1 MGEILFVTILVIF
14 VINFLIEKYV
24 AYLNTTKMSSE
35 LPDYLIDL
43 YDKDEYSKQQN
54 YQKDNNK
61 LELLSSSLMFV
72 IVLFAII
79 SSTFGHLDSILRY
92 YISHPILLSLS
103 FFGILY
109 FVTEF
114 LQTPFT
120 VYDIFVIEEKYG
132 FNKMS
137 ANLFFLDKLKG
148 ILLSTIIGGGLI
160 SLIIFIFMKIPDL
173 FWVVAWLVVSAIS
186 LFFAMFYS
194 SIIVPL
200 FNKQTPLPEGELR
213 TAIEKFSTKVGF
225 QLNNIYLIDGS
236 KRSTKANAYFTGLG
250 PKKRIVLYDTLV
262 NELTTNE
269 IVAVLAHEIGHYK
282 HKHVW
287 KGIVSGLIQAGI
299 MFFVFGLLIN
309 NVSLSEALGGKQ
321 VSFHLGMISFG
332 ILYSPLSAI
341 MELIVKSISRKHEF
355 EADKFAKD
363 YANSNDLAS
372 ALIKLSIKSLS
383 NLTPHPVYVWFHY
396 SHPPLLKRLAALK
409 NKA

>member
-160 SLIIFIFMKIPDL
+160 SLIIFIYMKIPDL

-213 TAIEKFSTKVGF
+213 TAIEKFSNKVGF